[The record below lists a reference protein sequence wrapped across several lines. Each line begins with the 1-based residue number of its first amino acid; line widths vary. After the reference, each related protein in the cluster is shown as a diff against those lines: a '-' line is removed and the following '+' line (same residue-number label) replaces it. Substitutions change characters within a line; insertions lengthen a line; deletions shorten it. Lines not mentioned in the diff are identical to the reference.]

1 MELVDGLFLMCP
13 EHLSSALVEFM
24 EVAQTPSRSNGVF
37 HRPPK
42 AFHGIEV
49 MAAVSG

>member
-13 EHLSSALVEFM
+13 EHLLSALVEFM

-42 AFHGIEV
+42 AFNGV
-49 MAAVSG
+49 KMMATVSG